1 MKQIEFILKN
11 DKFLHKSALDLS
23 ESIGLEYIILRQK
36 ENRNYQILS
45 VKKVLYLE
53 DIQAFRL
60 CELPKEIYTRYY
72 MILNYNINFINEIFL
87 NNELQDN

>member
-1 MKQIEFILKN
+1 MKQIEFILKDGN
-11 DKFLHKSALDLS
+11 LLHKSALDLS

-36 ENRNYQILS
+36 ENKNYEILS
-45 VKKVLYLE
+45 IKKVLYLE

-60 CELPKEIYTRYY
+60 RELPKIYTRYY